1 MRFGLL
7 FFLLLSV
14 SIYGQDT
21 TFVRSAYAGSSLTVP
36 QKVTWQIEKAFIN
49 NGDGYNLKINP
60 SVFKPLYQ
68 AGEKIQI
75 PFYTAEME
83 LLNNQEGVYYF
94 LYIKESFI
102 P

>member
-1 MRFGLL
+1 MKFGLFL
-7 FFLLLSV
+7 FLCLTV
-14 SIYGQDT
+14 AVYGQDT
-21 TFVRSAYAGSSLTVP
+21 TFVKSAYAGSSLTVP
-36 QKVTWQIEKAFIN
+36 QKVTWHIEKAFIN

-60 SVFKPLYQ
+60 EVFKPIYK

-83 LLNNQEGVYYF
+83 LLNNQEGVFYF
-94 LYIKESFI
+94 LYIKESFV